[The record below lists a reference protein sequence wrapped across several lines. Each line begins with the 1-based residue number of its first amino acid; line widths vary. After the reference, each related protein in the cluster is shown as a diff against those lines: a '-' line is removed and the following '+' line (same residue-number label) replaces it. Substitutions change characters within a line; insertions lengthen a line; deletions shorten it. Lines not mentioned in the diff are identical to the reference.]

1 MIEAT
6 LAQITGLI
14 GQIYLAA
21 FDPTQW
27 TPAIQSTRQLFNSS
41 AVCLT
46 NHTTNASGT
55 WAFNTNQDEG
65 YFRKY
70 IEEHTHTNPYVS
82 SLSAGPLHRIVA
94 DRNLFDVDTFRR
106 SAFWNE
112 WMKPQDMYDGLC
124 CKLNHTASSLTFVD
138 IRRGPNQPSF
148 ENKEADLFALLTPHF
163 ERASQIN
170 EQMRLA
176 SALTATFSRL
186 PFGAVLVDADL
197 RILELNDAAGILLEA
212 GHAELMRRN
221 GFLTTQS
228 QSLRQLKKLVAEAC
242 GLHMDGLI
250 GTGGRMIVET
260 STDAGQMVNY
270 VLEVAP
276 AFDSPFSGL
285 TIGRCAI
292 VIVKKIDMSN
302 PEGLD
307 EQIRAIF
314 KLTPSEARLAVLL
327 AGGLALKDA
336 AQEAGLRN
344 TTARAYL
351 ERLFHKTGTHQQSQ
365 LVALLKNAAP
375 VLLRNGR

>member
-1 MIEAT
+1 MIET
-6 LAQITGLI
+6 SLAQITGLI

-27 TPAIQSTRQLFNSS
+27 TPAIQSTRQLLNSS

-46 NHTTNASGT
+46 NHANNGTAT
-55 WAFNTNQDEG
+55 WAFNTDQDEG

-70 IEEHTHTNPYVS
+70 VEEHTQTNPYVT

-106 SAFWNE
+106 STFWNE

-124 CKLNHTASSLTFVD
+124 CKLNHTATGLTFVD

-148 ENKEADLFALLTPHF
+148 ENSEAELFALLTPHF

-176 SALTATFSRL
+176 NALTATFSRL
-186 PFGAVLVDADL
+186 PFGAVVVDADL
-197 RILELNDAAGILLEA
+197 RILEMNDPAGVLLDT
-212 GHAELMRRN
+212 GHAELTRRN
-221 GFLTTQS
+221 GFLTVQS

-242 GLHMDGLI
+242 GLHMNGVV
-250 GTGGRMIVET
+250 GSGGRIIIE
-260 STDAGQMVNY
+260 SSGDAGQVADY
-270 VLEVAP
+270 VLEIAP
-276 AFDSPFSGL
+276 VFDSPFAGL
-285 TIGRCAI
+285 TSGRCAI
-292 VIVKKIDMSN
+292 VIIKKIDMGN
-302 PEGLD
+302 PDGFD

-314 KLTPSEARLAVLL
+314 KLTPSESRLAALL
-327 AGGLALKDA
+327 ASGFSLKDA
-336 AQEAGLRN
+336 AMETGLKN
-344 TTARAYL
+344 STARAYL

-375 VLLRNGR
+375 VLLKNGH